1 MAAVEQERGALEAQ
15 LAQLSDEQ
23 NTMPG
28 VVGDWPVKDVLAH
41 LVAWEQMCLGW
52 YEADGCL

>member
-1 MAAVEQERGALEAQ
+1 
-15 LAQLSDEQ
+15 
-23 NTMPG
+23 MPG